1 MNAKKA
7 KTLRKIAKSMATSTA
22 EPVIRF
28 FVQRDEFDE
37 VKDTLVP
44 MPMSWPQGT
53 FREIY
58 QSLK

>member
-7 KTLRKIAKSMATSTA
+7 KSIRKIAETMVTSTA
-22 EPVIRF
+22 IPVIKF
-28 FVQRDEFDE
+28 FVEKQEDGS

-53 FREIY
+53 FRQIY